1 MTREAI
7 LSLVGPRL
15 APYGLTGDKLVPQY
29 CPLCRG
35 GDRGDQGT
43 FLLNLSTGGWVCKRG
58 SCGRH
63 GSLAQLCALLGIP
76 YESERRES
84 FTLPGSPAQQFAL
97 PTPKILPRTQK
108 IEGYFAGRGISPKTL
123 SAYGVGADGSGN
135 IFFPFTLKGQLVYG
149 KYRSP
154 QPASGPKEWQTPG
167 AMPILFGMDNCRPD
181 APLVITEGLIDAL
194 SLAEA
199 GIPNAVSV
207 PSGCNNLNW
216 VEHCWTWLEQF
227 TDIVLFG
234 DNDPPGQ
241 QMVEE
246 LIRRLGEYRCRKV
259 CEYPLTPQGK
269 PCKDANEILTC
280 LDAVTLGEMVASAQA
295 VPTKGLLDLS
305 TVSPI
310 DPTGI
315 PRIKTNIPMLD
326 ECLGGLAQGAV
337 TVFTGKAG
345 SGKSTIGGQ
354 LLLAAIQQGYK
365 VCAYSGELS
374 KEEFQS
380 WIHFQ
385 AAGSDY
391 ITLKYDPVK
400 GKRVP
405 FVQQDVAQRIA
416 QWYAGKFFI
425 FDTSEVFESNQSQ
438 SILDVF
444 SVAANRYG
452 CKLFLV
458 DNLMT
463 ALSDCDEETRAQGR
477 FVAALKRFALRYRA
491 HVIIIAHARKT
502 RAGERLGQDDVSGN
516 SATVK
521 LAHGAVVVEQPN
533 LRIIKARDSG
543 LMRLV
548 QCCYCPDSRRIY
560 QADCGDKN
568 RFGWDASGIPPVNPR
583 ADSLME
589 YQCVC
594 ASDLDPF

>member
-1 MTREAI
+1 MA
-7 LSLVGPRL
+7 
-15 APYGLTGDKLVPQY
+15 
-29 CPLCRG
+29 
-35 GDRGDQGT
+35 
-43 FLLNLSTGGWVCKRG
+43 
-58 SCGRH
+58 
-63 GSLAQLCALLGIP
+63 
-76 YESERRES
+76 
-84 FTLPGSPAQQFAL
+84 SPAISWSPSTAPCAGAGTGAIRAPSCSTCQRVAGCASGAPAAATAPWPSCAPCWASPTKAKGGKAL
-97 PTPKILPRTQK
+97 RCPVLQPSNSPFPTPKILPRTQK

-310 DPTGI
+310 DPTAI

-326 ECLGGLAQGAV
+326 ECLAGWPRARSPCSPARRARARDHRGA
-337 TVFTGKAG
+337 
-345 SGKSTIGGQ
+345 I
-354 LLLAAIQQGYK
+354 
-365 VCAYSGELS
+365 
-374 KEEFQS
+374 
-380 WIHFQ
+380 
-385 AAGSDY
+385 AAGGH
-391 ITLKYDPVK
+391 P
-400 GKRVP
+400 
-405 FVQQDVAQRIA
+405 
-416 QWYAGKFFI
+416 AG
-425 FDTSEVFESNQSQ
+425 V
-438 SILDVF
+438 
-444 SVAANRYG
+444 
-452 CKLFLV
+452 
-458 DNLMT
+458 
-463 ALSDCDEETRAQGR
+463 
-477 FVAALKRFALRYRA
+477 
-491 HVIIIAHARKT
+491 
-502 RAGERLGQDDVSGN
+502 
-516 SATVK
+516 
-521 LAHGAVVVEQPN
+521 
-533 LRIIKARDSG
+533 
-543 LMRLV
+543 
-548 QCCYCPDSRRIY
+548 
-560 QADCGDKN
+560 
-568 RFGWDASGIPPVNPR
+568 
-583 ADSLME
+583 
-589 YQCVC
+589 
-594 ASDLDPF
+594 